1 MKTPN
6 LYKELINEKKIT
18 NEIIAECIYSV
29 NKRAKNYRDKIKEY
43 KNGRSHQH
51 LESNIEKAEEEMGK
65 YYQLKEEFLKVFT
78 TNLIHKQ
85 FIGEKKKRVYSYE
98 KNYEKLLKEKN
109 NDIFWKNS
117 YYDYD
122 KDMEIEFFDYH
133 LGTKKYLYF
142 LYCEIG
148 EYSFHSPVSEKI
160 AESNTELEIQEIDEN
175 FKTHG
180 SKIEGLL
187 SMQFVK
193 KVLELLQSEDYT
205 IVNLL

>member
-1 MKTPN
+1 MKTPK
-6 LYKELINEKKIT
+6 LYNDLINEKKIT
-18 NEIIAECIYSV
+18 NEIIAECVYYV

-78 TNLIHKQ
+78 PNLIHKQ

-175 FKTHG
+175 FKPHG

-205 IVNLL
+205 IVD

>member
-1 MKTPN
+1 MFKRKLGTFVTN
-6 LYKELINEKKIT
+6 VIAIGVAFLIAYTFRFGWEAEDTFRNI
-18 NEIIAECIYSV
+18 NDALVFSYLIFCYIAV
-29 NKRAKNYRDKIKEY
+29 FAFYRSS
-43 KNGRSHQH
+43 NGTGRRGA
-51 LESNIEKAEEEMGK
+51 LRL
-65 YYQLKEEFLKVFT
+65 LKEAFLKVFT
-78 TNLIHKQ
+78 PNLIHKQ
-85 FIGEKKKRVYSYE
+85 FIGEEKKRVFSYE
-98 KNYEKLLKEKN
+98 KNYEKLLKEKT

-122 KDMEIEFFDYH
+122 KDMGIEFFDYH

-142 LYCEIG
+142 LYYEIG

-193 KVLELLQSEDYT
+193 KVL
-205 IVNLL
+205 

>member
-1 MKTPN
+1 MKTPK
-6 LYKELINEKKIT
+6 LYNDLINEKKIT
-18 NEIIAECIYSV
+18 NEIIAECVYYV
-29 NKRAKNYRDKIKEY
+29 NKWAKNYRDKIKEY

-78 TNLIHKQ
+78 PNLIHKQ

-98 KNYEKLLKEKN
+98 KNYEKLLKEKT

-180 SKIEGLL
+180 SKNEGLL

-205 IVNLL
+205 IVD

>member
-1 MKTPN
+1 MKTPK
-6 LYKELINEKKIT
+6 LYNDLINEKKIT
-18 NEIIAECIYSV
+18 NEIIAECVYYV

-122 KDMEIEFFDYH
+122 KDMEIDFFDYH

-205 IVNLL
+205 IVD

>member
-1 MKTPN
+1 MKTPK
-6 LYKELINEKKIT
+6 LYNDLINEKKIT
-18 NEIIAECIYSV
+18 NEIIAECVYYV
-29 NKRAKNYRDKIKEY
+29 NKWAKNYRDKIKEY
-43 KNGRSHQH
+43 KNGRSHQQ

-98 KNYEKLLKEKN
+98 KNYEKLLKEKT

-205 IVNLL
+205 IVD

>member
-1 MKTPN
+1 MKTPK
-6 LYKELINEKKIT
+6 LYNDLINEKKIT
-18 NEIIAECIYSV
+18 NEIIAECVYYV

-85 FIGEKKKRVYSYE
+85 FIGEEKKRVFSYE
-98 KNYEKLLKEKN
+98 KNYEKLLKEKT

-193 KVLELLQSEDYT
+193 KVL
-205 IVNLL
+205 

>member
-1 MKTPN
+1 MKTPK
-6 LYKELINEKKIT
+6 LYNELINEKKIT

-43 KNGRSHQH
+43 KNGSFHQH

-78 TNLIHKQ
+78 PNLIHKQ
-85 FIGEKKKRVYSYE
+85 FIGEEKKRVFSYE
-98 KNYEKLLKEKN
+98 KNYEKLLKEKT
-109 NDIFWKNS
+109 NDIFLKNS

-122 KDMEIEFFDYH
+122 KDMGIEFFDYH

-142 LYCEIG
+142 LYYEIG

-193 KVLELLQSEDYT
+193 KVL
-205 IVNLL
+205 

>member
-65 YYQLKEEFLKVFT
+65 YYQLKEEFLKVST
-78 TNLIHKQ
+78 PTLIHKQ
-85 FIGEKKKRVYSYE
+85 FIGEEKKRVYSYE
-98 KNYEKLLKEKN
+98 KNYEKLLKEKT

-205 IVNLL
+205 IVD

>member
-1 MKTPN
+1 MKTPK
-6 LYKELINEKKIT
+6 LYNDLINEKKIT
-18 NEIIAECIYSV
+18 NEIIAECVYYV

-205 IVNLL
+205 IVD

>member
-1 MKTPN
+1 M
-6 LYKELINEKKIT
+6 
-18 NEIIAECIYSV
+18 
-29 NKRAKNYRDKIKEY
+29 
-43 KNGRSHQH
+43 
-51 LESNIEKAEEEMGK
+51 ESNIEKAEEEMGK
-65 YYQLKEEFLKVFT
+65 YYQLKEEFLKVST
-78 TNLIHKQ
+78 PTLIHKQ
-85 FIGEKKKRVYSYE
+85 FIGEEKKRVYSYE
-98 KNYEKLLKEKN
+98 KNYEKLLKEKT

-142 LYCEIG
+142 LYYEIG
-148 EYSFHSPVSEKI
+148 EYSFHSPISEKI

>member
-1 MKTPN
+1 
-6 LYKELINEKKIT
+6 
-18 NEIIAECIYSV
+18 
-29 NKRAKNYRDKIKEY
+29 
-43 KNGRSHQH
+43 
-51 LESNIEKAEEEMGK
+51 
-65 YYQLKEEFLKVFT
+65 
-78 TNLIHKQ
+78 
-85 FIGEKKKRVYSYE
+85 
-98 KNYEKLLKEKN
+98 
-109 NDIFWKNS
+109 
-117 YYDYD
+117 
-122 KDMEIEFFDYH
+122 MEIEFFDYH

-180 SKIEGLL
+180 SKNEGLL

-205 IVNLL
+205 IVNLV

>member
-1 MKTPN
+1 MKTPK
-6 LYKELINEKKIT
+6 LYNDLINEKKIT
-18 NEIIAECIYSV
+18 NEIIAECVYYV
-29 NKRAKNYRDKIKEY
+29 NKWAKNYRDKIKEY

-98 KNYEKLLKEKN
+98 KNYEKLLKEKT

-193 KVLELLQSEDYT
+193 KVLGLLQSEDYT
-205 IVNLL
+205 IVD

>member
-1 MKTPN
+1 MKTPK
-6 LYKELINEKKIT
+6 LYNDLINEKKIT
-18 NEIIAECIYSV
+18 NEIIAECVYYV
-29 NKRAKNYRDKIKEY
+29 NKWAKNYRDKIKEY

-180 SKIEGLL
+180 SKNEGLL

-205 IVNLL
+205 IVD

>member
-1 MKTPN
+1 MKTPK
-6 LYKELINEKKIT
+6 LYNDLINEKKIT
-18 NEIIAECIYSV
+18 NEIIAECVYYV
-29 NKRAKNYRDKIKEY
+29 NKWAKNYRDKIKEY

-98 KNYEKLLKEKN
+98 KNYEKLLKEKT
-109 NDIFWKNS
+109 NDIFWENS

-205 IVNLL
+205 IVD

>member
-1 MKTPN
+1 MKTPKLN
-6 LYKELINEKKIT
+6 NDLINEKKIT
-18 NEIIAECIYSV
+18 NEIIAECVYYV
-29 NKRAKNYRDKIKEY
+29 NEWAKNYRDKIKEY

-98 KNYEKLLKEKN
+98 KKLWEIVERKN

-180 SKIEGLL
+180 SKNEGLL

-205 IVNLL
+205 IVD

>member
-1 MKTPN
+1 MKKTMRN
-6 LYKELINEKKIT
+6 
-18 NEIIAECIYSV
+18 CW
-29 NKRAKNYRDKIKEY
+29 
-43 KNGRSHQH
+43 
-51 LESNIEKAEEEMGK
+51 
-65 YYQLKEEFLKVFT
+65 
-78 TNLIHKQ
+78 
-85 FIGEKKKRVYSYE
+85 KKK
-98 KNYEKLLKEKN
+98 LM
-109 NDIFWKNS
+109 IFFGKNS

-142 LYCEIG
+142 LYYEIG

-193 KVLELLQSEDYT
+193 KVLELLKSEDYT
-205 IVNLL
+205 IVD

>member
-1 MKTPN
+1 MKTPK
-6 LYKELINEKKIT
+6 LYNDLINEKKIT
-18 NEIIAECIYSV
+18 NEIIAECVYSV
-29 NKRAKNYRDKIKEY
+29 NKWAKNYRDKIKEY

-78 TNLIHKQ
+78 PNLIHKQ
-85 FIGEKKKRVYSYE
+85 FIGEKKKEYIVMKKTMRNCW
-98 KNYEKLLKEKN
+98 KKKLM
-109 NDIFWKNS
+109 IFFGKNS

-142 LYCEIG
+142 LYYEIG

-175 FKTHG
+175 FKNHG

-193 KVLELLQSEDYT
+193 KVLELLKSEDYT
-205 IVNLL
+205 IVD